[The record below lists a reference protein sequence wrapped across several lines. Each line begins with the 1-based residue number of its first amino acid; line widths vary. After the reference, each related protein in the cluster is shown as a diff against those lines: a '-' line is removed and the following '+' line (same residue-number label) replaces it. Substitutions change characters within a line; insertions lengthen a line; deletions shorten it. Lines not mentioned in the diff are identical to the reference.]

1 MLIIYI
7 FLYIY
12 LYINCCYGR
21 KASGS
26 FLIDEKNPFVFVSK
40 FGYQPGDGKYKVHAK
55 RTKAEVEDKVEKIRL
70 VVFIDTK
77 WSEIESMEMC
87 QRPKNARASKSIVLP
102 ANGKWSEQII
112 GFLSQRMRPYVW
124 YFAFDNCDGELT
136 NGTRVRW
143 EAEFTQA
150 SGSHFSVEH
159 LGTLTTTGVELILYF
174 LFLILYLRGVY
185 AHMRECG
192 KIHPMIVGLNVAIGF
207 QIVSIAARFVHL
219 YIFTQNGMG
228 IKPLDVLAQLFAMMS
243 QITITS
249 LLLLISLGF
258 TILHSKLAKLEHTL
272 PMVLFIMV
280 IVHVLLVVIAK
291 IKDDTSYKFHE
302 TEGFAGWLIV
312 GARIT
317 VFCWFIKCVK
327 NTTNKASIKQ
337 IAFLHRF
344 TIFST
349 FYFLTY
355 PTVHIIAALVLAPYV
370 RHQVISVVVC
380 VCQMASIAALSTL
393 FLTKSEYFQVSTFSD
408 TMLPSAMTLMS
419 MGSRGRLE

>member
-207 QIVSIAARFVHL
+207 QI
-219 YIFTQNGMG
+219 
-228 IKPLDVLAQLFAMMS
+228 
-243 QITITS
+243 TITS